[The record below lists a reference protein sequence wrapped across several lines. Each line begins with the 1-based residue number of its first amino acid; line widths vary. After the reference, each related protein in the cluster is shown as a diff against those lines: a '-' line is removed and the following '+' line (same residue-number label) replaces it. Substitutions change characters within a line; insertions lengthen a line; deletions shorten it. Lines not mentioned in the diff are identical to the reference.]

1 MTKIIGITGSIG
13 MGKSTISSMLIK
25 LGIPVFDSDKQVSKV
40 LENNNKVITKI
51 ALKWPHAVIINN
63 GDKRVNKKV
72 LGDIVFSNLSDKIF
86 LENLI
91 HPILHQKRDLFIKQN
106 ISNSLIALDVPLLF
120 ETKLHKIC
128 DFIFLANAKNEIQ
141 MSRVLQ
147 RKNMTHE
154 KFNLIKKNQ
163 LSNED
168 RMKLSSNIFV
178 VSTNYG
184 KLVSF
189 IIVLGYL
196 FKILFLTKKGD

>member
-13 MGKSTISSMLIK
+13 MGKSTIASMLIK
-25 LGIPVFDSDKQVSKV
+25 MGIPVFDSDEQVFKV

-63 GDKRVNKKV
+63 RQKKVNKKV

-91 HPILHQKRDLFIKQN
+91 HPIVHQDRDLFIQEN
-106 ISNSLIALDVPLLF
+106 NRNSLIALDVPLLF

-128 DFIFLANAKNEIQ
+128 DFIFLANAKSDIQ
-141 MSRVLQ
+141 MSRVLK

-154 KFNLIKKNQ
+154 KFDLIKKNQ
-163 LSNED
+163 LSNEE
-168 RMKLSSNIFV
+168 RKKLSSNIFV

-184 KLVSF
+184 KLVSL
-189 IIVLGYL
+189 IIILGCL
-196 FKILFLTKKGD
+196 FKILYLIRKGN